1 MPTFNDPFANLR
13 TGLEDLG
20 GEDLFDDVDETPED
34 ETAGNEDHVP
44 TPEDG
49 TIPTPPETNEEKDEE
64 GFVPTVTEPVET
76 EVVDITESEPV
87 AAEAG
92 EAVAKVSDDI
102 ESLGQQRVAVETYR
116 GIVKHYGLSGGV
128 GEAIRLGLES
138 IHPSFGRTNCIPS
151 MESIESGET
160 GVIGAAERSLET
172 TSKSIEQAQEC
183 AFDKLTDVL
192 KTQAE
197 STKAFAV
204 ESSEKLDQLSA
215 RLGAISPDVTAIINV
230 KDSRYIKADDV
241 VVATD
246 ARYQDM
252 VEDTLKDVYGNVLKK
267 TPELIRGAAS
277 VLSDIKGFE
286 NLDQLGEAL
295 VKVGQEYPSIEGRR
309 GTVVCKLDYEV
320 PAVRTNT
327 LIGEAQVLQYRG
339 DCVKGNTFRDL
350 LNSFRYT
357 YLIQLR
363 DIETS
368 SDYEVE
374 SVNVPTPNEIHALTE
389 YLGKS
394 LVHLERLVDVSLVD
408 TILQEANRSLGGHD
422 LGDVECAQFAE
433 FINTIVTDT
442 TSLIGDLGA
451 HATRVVS
458 SSIQFISECIT
469 ALEEATARQKAEDAQ
484 NEQTEE

>member
-1 MPTFNDPFANLR
+1 MPTFNDPFANLNPS
-13 TGLEDLG
+13 LEELG
-20 GEDLFDDVDETPED
+20 GEDLFDVEEDDPEVEEET
-34 ETAGNEDHVP
+34 GNEDHDV
-44 TPEDG
+44 TPEGD
-49 TIPTPPETNEEKDEE
+49 TVPAPPETNEENEE
-64 GFVPTVTEPVET
+64 EDFVPTITEPVET
-76 EVVDITESEPV
+76 EVVNMVETDPA

-116 GIVKHYGLSGGV
+116 GIVKHYGLTGGV

-160 GVIGAAERSLET
+160 GVVGAAERSLEN
-172 TSKSIEQAQEC
+172 TSKSIERAQEC
-183 AFDKLTDVL
+183 AFDKLEETL
-192 KTQAE
+192 KAQAE

-204 ESSEKLDQLSA
+204 ESNEKLDQLST
-215 RLGAISPDVTAIINV
+215 RLSSIDPEATAIINV
-230 KDSRYIKADDV
+230 KNSYYIKADDV
-241 VVATD
+241 VVAMD

-267 TPELIRGAAS
+267 TPELIRGVAS
-277 VLSDIKGFE
+277 VLSDLKGFE

-295 VKVGQEYPSIEGRR
+295 VKVGKDYPSIEGRR
-309 GTVVCKLDYEV
+309 GTAVCKLDYEV
-320 PAVRTNT
+320 PAISTNT
-327 LIGEAQVLQYRG
+327 LIGEAHIVQYRSETA
-339 DCVKGNTFRDL
+339 KGNTFRDL

-357 YLIQLR
+357 YLTQLHTA
-363 DIETS
+363 EVTAE
-368 SDYEVE
+368 SDVD
-374 SVNVPTPNEIHALTE
+374 SVNVPTATEINQLIE

-394 LVHLERLVDVSLVD
+394 LVHLERLVDITLVD
-408 TILQEANRSLGGHD
+408 TILQEANRSMHSHD
-422 LGDVECAQFAE
+422 LGEVECAQYAE

-458 SSIQFISECIT
+458 SSIQFITECVT
-469 ALEEATARQKAEDAQ
+469 ALEEATARNKAEDAQ
-484 NEQTEE
+484 NEE